1 MTLPVILPSKIT
13 RRQAK
18 PVYFPSGN
26 PKIVS
31 IFGGRVMTLPY
42 RHSSIHWDCCIIA
55 VVPIFT

>member
-18 PVYFPSGN
+18 AVYFPSGN
-26 PKIVS
+26 PKIVP

-42 RHSSIHWDCCIIA
+42 RHGSIHRD
-55 VVPIFT
+55 